1 MRDRRRRGRSEPW
14 IAMSPPVPG
23 VERRRL
29 RAVRW
34 AVAPIRSIDEGL
46 EVDRTELLEV
56 MGGFDDGDEILS
68 CAGELLAECT
78 RFIECARLELVAEAD
93 GARRSELVSE
103 IARLEQRGRTA
114 LLAVVMQ
121 PIERPH
127 A

>member
-1 MRDRRRRGRSEPW
+1 M
-14 IAMSPPVPG
+14 
-23 VERRRL
+23 

-34 AVAPIRSIDEGL
+34 AVAPIRSIDRGL
-46 EVDRTELLEV
+46 EVVDMVPDRTEYLDV

-68 CAGELLAECT
+68 CAGELLAECA
-78 RFIECARLELVAEAD
+78 RFIEIARLELVGEPD
-93 GARRSELVSE
+93 GARRSELGRE
-103 IARLEQRGRTA
+103 IARLEQHGRTA